1 MMATTGA
8 IFDIQ
13 RFSIH
18 DGPGIRTT
26 VFLKGCSLRCFWCHN
41 PEGMNLRPQI
51 QFYPGRCIACGECV
65 AVCPQGAQELTGK
78 SRVYHREECIVC
90 GQCVAH
96 CDADGLL
103 LVGREVTA
111 EEVLVEVL
119 RDRTFYET
127 SGGGA
132 TLSGGDPLMQ
142 PAFSHAVLAECKD
155 AGLHT
160 AIETCAHAPWDVL
173 ASLIPVT
180 DLFMVDLK
188 HMDPERHRT
197 ATGSTNQRI
206 LENARRLSESGKPI
220 LFRIPVVPTV
230 NDTTADIADIARFV
244 AGLAAHGEGEICLEL
259 LPFHRMAAD
268 KYRSLGLEY
277 RASELVAPSKEHMSK
292 LWDAAR
298 AAGAP
303 LKSRPG

>member
-1 MMATTGA
+1 MATTGTV
-8 IFDIQ
+8 FDIQ

-26 VFLKGCSLRCFWCHN
+26 VFLKGCALRCFWCHN

-65 AVCPQGAQELTGK
+65 AVCPQGAQELTGEA
-78 SRVYHREECIVC
+78 RVYHRDACTVC
-90 GQCVAH
+90 GQCVAR
-96 CDADGLL
+96 CDAEGLL
-103 LVGREVTA
+103 LVGREVTVA
-111 EEVLVEVL
+111 GVMAEVL

-155 AGLHT
+155 AGIHT
-160 AIETCAHAPWDVL
+160 AIETCAHAPWAVL
-173 ASLIPVT
+173 AGLIPVT

-188 HMDPERHRT
+188 HMDPERHRSV
-197 ATGSTNQRI
+197 TGSTNQRI

-220 LFRIPVVPTV
+220 LFRVPVVPTV

-244 AGLAAHGEGEICLEL
+244 AGLAENAPAEIRLEL

-277 RASELVAPSKEHMSK
+277 RASELVAPPKEHMLN

-298 AAGAP
+298 ATGAP